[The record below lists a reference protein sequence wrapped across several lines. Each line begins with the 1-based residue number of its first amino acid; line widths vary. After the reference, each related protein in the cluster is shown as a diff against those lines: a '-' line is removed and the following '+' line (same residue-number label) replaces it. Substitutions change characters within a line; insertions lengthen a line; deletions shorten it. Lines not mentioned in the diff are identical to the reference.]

1 MTTESISKMHVLLN
15 EKGLIP
21 GKACDWYDFASL
33 LSFTFQ
39 SESTQLLRKEENWAG
54 GIGGL

>member
-1 MTTESISKMHVLLN
+1 MTTERIFEIHVPLN

-21 GKACDWYDFASL
+21 GKVCNWYDFASL

-54 GIGGL
+54 GIAGA